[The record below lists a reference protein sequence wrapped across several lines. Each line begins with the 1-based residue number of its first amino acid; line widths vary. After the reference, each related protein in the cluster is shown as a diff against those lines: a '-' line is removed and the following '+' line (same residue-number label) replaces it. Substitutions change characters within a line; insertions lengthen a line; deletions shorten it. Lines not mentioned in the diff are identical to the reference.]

1 MNLIEQL
8 SKQYDFLS
16 LTILTEDQDKVGSND
31 RLVAQALKWVQ
42 LIDESLGDLNFI
54 HVQIP
59 VLISYVTDGN
69 ETLDDVKVSE
79 VSEEDISEAKSTV
92 LRLIRQNRIQKN
104 QDQSGRFSH
113 VIHRENGKMFLN
125 RSKFL

>member
-16 LTILTEDQDKVGSND
+16 LTILTEDQDKV
-31 RLVAQALKWVQ
+31 VAQALKWVQ